1 MIEFG
6 AEMAVQVQQA
16 SALIE
21 PVAEQTYRVQNQS
34 IIEGFFRGGQ
44 TIVRWLMGLGILVS
58 TGFCIWGF
66 IKLNRA
72 ADDPQMFARAR
83 NQIVFSIAAAGG
95 CVLAFFF
102 IGGGVEFFTTI
113 FGGQGVDV
121 GSVGIVESEVQ
132 EIRMEGEFLGMY
144 NNQVVLCEEG
154 YRGLDGLNWEWKA
167 GGSDGDLDG
176 NDATGQCEKKAPS
189 G

>member
-1 MIEFG
+1 MIDFG
-6 AEMAVQVQQA
+6 AEFAVQLQQVA
-16 SALIE
+16 ALVE

-44 TIVRWLMGLGILVS
+44 TIVRWLMGGGILIS

-95 CVLAFFF
+95 CALAFFF
-102 IGGGVEFFTTI
+102 IGGGVEFFSTA
-113 FGGQGVDV
+113 FGGQSVDV
-121 GSVGIVESEVQ
+121 GKVGIVESSAT

-144 NNQVVLCEEG
+144 NNQVVLCEDG
-154 YRGLDGLNWEWKA
+154 FAGLTDLGWTWADGVA
-167 GGSDGDLDG
+167 T
-176 NDATGQCEKKAPS
+176 DADQNANTGQCSK
-189 G
+189 